1 MAQLTNCR
9 RCGKVFPKEYRDV
22 CQQCAEIEVEDVRK
36 ICDYAEGLNKPHISI
51 EEISENTGISQKDI
65 DLYLKRGRL
74 SRIIKK
80 IQARCRICGATIN
93 DTTKKGLVCDS
104 CVKQMGRDPEQ
115 RKTIDEINNSQT
127 IKVRVKVT
135 NKAAVQTAKEEEEQK
150 RARYGFKRDYE

>member
-1 MAQLTNCR
+1 
-9 RCGKVFPKEYRDV
+9 
-22 CQQCAEIEVEDVRK
+22 
-36 ICDYAEGLNKPHISI
+36 LNKPHISI